1 MSTQLAELEVARP
14 VVSGATA
21 LQVPQDAV
29 LDTEHQAGVARGI
42 VNALLIATPFWVLFA
57 FALYLLI

>member
-1 MSTQLAELEVARP
+1 MSTQLAQLELTKPVA
-14 VVSGATA
+14 SEIAA
-21 LQVPQDAV
+21 LHVPENAV
-29 LDTEHQAGVARGI
+29 LDTEHQASVARGI